1 MKKIII
7 QFSVALLLITGI
19 YVYKYNNEKDL
30 EVSNISQD
38 IMNDY
43 EDIIIKHGNEDE
55 KVIALTF
62 DDGPDKD
69 FTPQVLDILKK
80 NNVKATF
87 FVVGENVEWNAEIL
101 KRQHEE
107 GHEIGNHTFTHINVS
122 KKGYN
127 DIYKE
132 INNTQQAVKKVIG
145 EEPKLFRPPY
155 RAISKAMCNIVKEKD
170 MNIVLWSN
178 LDPRDWSNPGVY
190 YIVDTITSK
199 VQNGTIIL
207 LHDYNNLRNK
217 KSQTVQALEIVIP
230 KLKEMGYKFVTV
242 SELIENLEQEQ
253 TMQNNNRGFQL
264 GSFFLYNNNIY
275 LSGRKKY

>member
-1 MKKIII
+1 M
-7 QFSVALLLITGI
+7 
-19 YVYKYNNEKDL
+19 
-30 EVSNISQD
+30 
-38 IMNDY
+38 
-43 EDIIIKHGNEDE
+43 
-55 KVIALTF
+55 
-62 DDGPDKD
+62 
-69 FTPQVLDILKK
+69 
-80 NNVKATF
+80 KATF
-87 FVVGENVEWNAEIL
+87 FLVGENIERNADIVAREV
-101 KRQHEE
+101 EE

-242 SELIENLEQEQ
+242 SELIENLEKEQ
-253 TMQNNNRGFQL
+253 TMQKQ
-264 GSFFLYNNNIY
+264 
-275 LSGRKKY
+275 

>member
-1 MKKIII
+1 MKKVVI
-7 QFSVALLLITGI
+7 QVSLALLLILGVYI
-19 YVYKYNNEKDL
+19 YKYDNNEKDI
-30 EVSNISQD
+30 ESINMNTD

-43 EDIIIKHGNEDE
+43 EDIIIKKGNDQD
-55 KVIALTF
+55 KVVALTF

-80 NNVKATF
+80 NDVKATF
-87 FVVGENVEWNAEIL
+87 FVVGENVGWNPEIL
-101 KRQHEE
+101 KREYEE

-122 KKGYN
+122 KRGYD

-132 INNTQQAVKKVIG
+132 IDETQQAVKKIIG
-145 EEPKLFRPPY
+145 VEPKLFRPPY
-155 RAISKAMCNIVKEKD
+155 RAISKEMCNIVKEKD

-207 LHDYNNLRNK
+207 LHDYNNLRNT
-217 KSQTVQALEIVIP
+217 KSQTIQALEIVIP
-230 KLKEMGYKFVTV
+230 KLKEMGYRFVTI
-242 SELIENLEQEQ
+242 SELIEHLDKDKP
-253 TMQNNNRGFQL
+253 MQQQ
-264 GSFFLYNNNIY
+264 
-275 LSGRKKY
+275 

>member
-7 QFSVALLLITGI
+7 QFSIALILITGI
-19 YVYKYNNEKDL
+19 YVYKYSNEKDL
-30 EVSNISQD
+30 EVSSINQD
-38 IMNDY
+38 IVNDY

-55 KVIALTF
+55 KIIALTF

-80 NNVKATF
+80 NDIKATF
-87 FVVGENVEWNAEIL
+87 FVVGENVEWNHEIL

-122 KKGYN
+122 KKGYD
-127 DIYKE
+127 DIYNE
-132 INNTQQAVKKVIG
+132 INKTQQLVKDIIG

-155 RAISKAMCNIVKEKD
+155 RAISKAMCNIVKEED

-178 LDPRDWSNPGVY
+178 LDPRDWSNPGVS

-217 KSQTVQALEIVIP
+217 N
-230 KLKEMGYKFVTV
+230 LKRYKH
-242 SELIENLEQEQ
+242 
-253 TMQNNNRGFQL
+253 
-264 GSFFLYNNNIY
+264 
-275 LSGRKKY
+275 

>member
-1 MKKIII
+1 MKKVVIQICLALLIII
-7 QFSVALLLITGI
+7 GVYI
-19 YVYKYNNEKDL
+19 YKYNNNNDL
-30 EVSNISQD
+30 ETLSVSND

-43 EDIIIKHGNEDE
+43 EDIIIKSGNDDE
-55 KVIALTF
+55 KIIALTF

-69 FTPQVLDILKK
+69 FTPQILDILKK
-80 NNVKATF
+80 NDIKATF
-87 FVVGENVEWNAEIL
+87 FVVGENVGWNPEIL
-101 KRQHEE
+101 KRQYKE

-122 KKGYN
+122 KRKYE

-132 INNTQQAVKKVIG
+132 INDTQQAVKKVIG

-155 RAISKAMCNIVKEKD
+155 RAISKDMCNIIKKKD
-170 MNIVLWSN
+170 MNIILWSN
-178 LDPRDWSNPGVY
+178 LDPRDWSNPGVN

-217 KSQTVQALEIVIP
+217 KSQTIQALEIVIP

-242 SELIENLEQEQ
+242 SELIDHLDDKEQA
-253 TMQNNNRGFQL
+253 
-264 GSFFLYNNNIY
+264 I
-275 LSGRKKY
+275 KKQ